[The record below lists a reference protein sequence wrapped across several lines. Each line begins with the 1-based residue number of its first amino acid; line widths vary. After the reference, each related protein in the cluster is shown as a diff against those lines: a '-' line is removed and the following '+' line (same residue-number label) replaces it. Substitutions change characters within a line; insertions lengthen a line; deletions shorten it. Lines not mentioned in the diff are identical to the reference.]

1 MANESSIKVNCTV
14 LEPLVGGVFRVE
26 QDDGREVLA
35 RVSGKRMKHF
45 VRILPGD
52 CVVVEMS
59 PSDLNR
65 GLIVS
70 RCKQK

>member
-1 MANESSIKVNCTV
+1 MQDMTKKETITV
-14 LEPLVGGVFRVE
+14 KGTVVEPLPNKVFRVE
-26 QDDGREVLA
+26 LANKHHVLA
-35 RVSGKRMKHF
+35 RVSRDMKHL

-65 GLIVS
+65 GRLIS
-70 RCKQK
+70 RC